1 MFDYESKLVDS
12 SRILADILV
21 EDIGNS
27 KEKYSEMVAVAMLDK
42 YPVSMRAA
50 RILTL
55 CKSKNQTLI
64 KPHIKTIV
72 RSLKNLKVE
81 GVKRGFL
88 KILSEVPDIIKE
100 DCLGLLADMAFDW
113 MGDPKQAIAIRV
125 YAIDLLL
132 YVVKKY
138 PDLTHEFASNLETI
152 MEDGSSGL
160 KSKSKHTMRKLNNI
174 QS

>member
-1 MFDYESKLVDS
+1 MFDYKSKLVDS
-12 SRILADILV
+12 SRMLADILA

-27 KEKYSEMVAVAMLDK
+27 QKKYNEMLAVAMLDK

-55 CKSKNQTLI
+55 CESKNRTLI

-72 RSLKNLKVE
+72 QSLAKIKVE
-81 GVKRGFL
+81 GAKRGFL
-88 KILSEVPDIIKE
+88 KILSEIPDVINE
-100 DCLGLLADMAFDW
+100 ESLGLLADMAFDW
-113 MGDPKQAIAIRV
+113 IGDPKQAIAIRV
-125 YAIDLLL
+125 YSIDLLL

-138 PDLTHEFASNLETI
+138 PDLVHEFASNLEII

-160 KSKSKHTMRKLNNI
+160 KYKCRHTLKQLRNI
-174 QS
+174 RS

>member
-1 MFDYESKLVDS
+1 MFNYESKLVDS

-21 EDIGNS
+21 ADIGNS
-27 KEKYSEMVAVAMLDK
+27 QEKYNEMVAVALMDK

-55 CKSKNQTLI
+55 CKSKNQTLV

-72 RSLKNLKVE
+72 QSLKSIKVE

-88 KILSEVPDIIKE
+88 KILSEVPDIINE
-100 DCLGLLADMAFDW
+100 DCIGLLTDLAFDW
-113 MGDPKQAIAIRV
+113 MGDPKKAIAIRV
-125 YAIDLLL
+125 YSIDLLMH
-132 YVVKKY
+132 VVKKY
-138 PDLTHEFASNLETI
+138 PDLGHEFASNMETI

-160 KSKSKHTMRKLNNI
+160 KSKCKHTLRKLNNI
-174 QS
+174 HS